1 MVIYLYLTVRVKN
14 PLDNF
19 EWLLIK
25 LCTTF
30 VADHLLFQIMFSL
43 NVEGNVKHK
52 YVYSTFFFR

>member
-1 MVIYLYLTVRVKN
+1 
-14 PLDNF
+14 
-19 EWLLIK
+19 LLIK

-52 YVYSTFFFR
+52 YVYSTFFFRWAKYILQRKLTLSY